1 MTILLNNDECRDTRR
16 DRIDPVGGGA
26 RLIDREGKTTFDC
39 APSHPHFGLFREASS
54 PPEREDGFSFIAGK
68 PKIGLGFSVTII
80 MAAARLSV
88 PRASRGVV
96 AQPALLVVLFLLLP
110 CFIPAANESYT
121 LKKGET
127 LYRISRKFDVPV
139 HILQRYNQIADPSS
153 LREGTRIQIPMRYAV
168 EKGDTL
174 YSISRRFGVDLN
186 TLMEFNGISDSTAL
200 RIGAVLYIPDPAAGA
215 GAAASNTKDRGQ
227 APGAAESGTGSSGG
241 SSNSAVSAAKSDLLW
256 PHPGSREPLSGRITG
271 TLIYGNLGDVVVSV
285 SSGRVIWAGPYR
297 GFSRVILIEGKNGY
311 TYVYAGNEETLV
323 TVGDTVAPG
332 AEIGRLGKNVHQGVP
347 QLYFLV
353 YRNGKPVD
361 PSLAPRS

>member
-1 MTILLNNDECRDTRR
+1 MFHGEEPCCHHNNAGCGAVASALGSGPRGRR
-16 DRIDPVGGGA
+16 FESAQPE
-26 RLIDREGKTTFDC
+26 L
-39 APSHPHFGLFREASS
+39 PLFSLS
-54 PPEREDGFSFIAGK
+54 KGK
-68 PKIGLGFSVTII
+68 PKISLGLSIVMAFVNSSVHTELH
-80 MAAARLSV
+80 RKLSIPV
-88 PRASRGVV
+88 
-96 AQPALLVVLFLLLP
+96 LVSLTVLFFLLP
-110 CFIPAANESYT
+110 CLVPAANESYT

-139 HILQRYNQIADPSS
+139 EVLQEYNGIENPQS
-153 LREGTRIQIPMRYAV
+153 LREGTRIQIPPQYKV

-174 YSISRRFGVDLN
+174 YSISRKYLVDLDV
-186 TLMEFNGISDSTAL
+186 LMDFNGITDSSSL
-200 RIGAVLYIPDPAAGA
+200 RVGAVLYLP
-215 GAAASNTKDRGQ
+215 K
-227 APGAAESGTGSSGG
+227 SGVPIVGG
-241 SSNSAVSAAKSDLLW
+241 SGRSQADLLW
-256 PHPGSREPLSGRITG
+256 PHPGTREYLDGRITG
-271 TLIYGNLGDVVVSV
+271 TLIYGSMGDSVFSV

-297 GFSRVILIEGKNGY
+297 GFSRVILIEGENGY

>member
-1 MTILLNNDECRDTRR
+1 M
-16 DRIDPVGGGA
+16 
-26 RLIDREGKTTFDC
+26 
-39 APSHPHFGLFREASS
+39 AS
-54 PPEREDGFSFIAGK
+54 
-68 PKIGLGFSVTII
+68 
-80 MAAARLSV
+80 AAVSTH
-88 PRASRGVV
+88 RASPSLLAR
-96 AQPALLVVLFLLLP
+96 PALLVLFFLLLP
-110 CFIPAANESYT
+110 CLIPAANESYT

-139 HILQRYNQIADPSS
+139 SILQSYNGIADPNS
-153 LREGTRIQIPMRYAV
+153 LREGTRIQIPSRYTV

-174 YSISRRFGVDLN
+174 YSISRKFAVDLD
-186 TLMEFNGISDSTAL
+186 TLMDFNGISDSTAL
-200 RIGAVLYIPDPAAGA
+200 GIGTVLYLPGTAG
-215 GAAASNTKDRGQ
+215 GEG
-227 APGAAESGTGSSGG
+227 PTGVT
-241 SSNSAVSAAKSDLLW
+241 VSATSDHRTVENNQKADLLW
-256 PHPGSREPLSGRITG
+256 PHPGTRVPLSGRITG
-271 TLIYGNLGDVVVSV
+271 TLIYGSMGDAVVSV

>member
-1 MTILLNNDECRDTRR
+1 ML
-16 DRIDPVGGGA
+16 A
-26 RLIDREGKTTFDC
+26 SLI
-39 APSHPHFGLFREASS
+39 
-54 PPEREDGFSFIAGK
+54 
-68 PKIGLGFSVTII
+68 
-80 MAAARLSV
+80 
-88 PRASRGVV
+88 
-96 AQPALLVVLFLLLP
+96 VLFFLLP
-110 CFIPAANESYT
+110 CLVLAANESYT

-139 HILQRYNQIADPSS
+139 EVLQEYNRIENPQS
-153 LREGTRIQIPMRYAV
+153 LREGMRIQIPPQYEV

-174 YSISRRFGVDLN
+174 YSISRKYGVDLDV
-186 TLMEFNGISDSTAL
+186 LMDFNEITDSSSL
-200 RIGAVLYIPDPAAGA
+200 RVGTVLYLPKSGA
-215 GAAASNTKDRGQ
+215 SYQT
-227 APGAAESGTGSSGG
+227 
-241 SSNSAVSAAKSDLLW
+241 DLLW
-256 PHPGSREPLSGRITG
+256 PHPGTREYLDGRITG
-271 TLIYGNLGDVVVSV
+271 TLIYGSMGDSVVSV

-297 GFSRVILIEGKNGY
+297 GFSRVILIEGENGY

>member
-1 MTILLNNDECRDTRR
+1 L
-16 DRIDPVGGGA
+16 G
-26 RLIDREGKTTFDC
+26 
-39 APSHPHFGLFREASS
+39 SS
-54 PPEREDGFSFIAGK
+54 F
-68 PKIGLGFSVTII
+68 T
-80 MAAARLSV
+80 MAAAQPSV
-88 PRASRGVV
+88 PRVTRGLV
-96 AQPALLVVLFLLLP
+96 AHPALLVLLFLLLP

-139 HILQRYNQIADPSS
+139 SILQMYNGIADPSS
-153 LREGTRIQIPMRYAV
+153 LREGTRIQIPPRHTV

-174 YSISRRFGVDLN
+174 YSISRQFDVDLK
-186 TLMEFNGISDSTAL
+186 TLMDFNGISDSTNL
-200 RIGAVLYIPDPAAGA
+200 RIGTVLFLPGSATVPAAARSG
-215 GAAASNTKDRGQ
+215 GKSG
-227 APGAAESGTGSSGG
+227 GAAESTAESTASGE
-241 SSNSAVSAAKSDLLW
+241 KSDLLW
-256 PHPGSREPLSGRITG
+256 PHPGTREPLSGRITG
-271 TLIYGNLGDVVVSV
+271 TLIYGSLGDAVVSV
-285 SSGRVIWAGPYR
+285 SSGQVIWAGPYR

-323 TVGDTVAPG
+323 AVGDTVVPG